1 MSMLSKLTRY
11 ARERGVAY
19 TLRRLAQKAN
29 EAFFGAYDRLW
40 ERLRPDAEELAR
52 QRAHLPDA
60 GLISVVI
67 PTYNTRPELLMA
79 LCDSLTAQTYPRW
92 EACLCDGGSTHPL
105 TRAALERAMAMDER
119 ISVCFATENG
129 GISANTNQA
138 IRMARGNYIV
148 LCDHDD
154 LLTPDA
160 LWRVAEAVQLT
171 HADMLYSDEDK
182 VTEDGRHFTD
192 PHCKM
197 DFCPDN
203 LRSSNYICHLL
214 ALKKSL
220 VEAVGGL
227 RPAFD
232 GSQDHDLALRCA
244 EKARRV
250 KHIPYILY
258 HWRTVK
264 SSESHQHLEKC
275 QSAACRAVEESCAAQ
290 GYPCT
295 ASPFREAL
303 RLRYAI
309 RGTPRVDALLFA
321 APGRDASAC
330 REALRSD
337 WPALS
342 VETSCAK
349 GVERFRAVNR
359 FAAASTADFLLV
371 MDAQARP
378 AQPDFLRE
386 LLMYAQREDVGAV
399 TPALV
404 DGRGHLVHAGFALM
418 DSGWAVGR
426 NRGLRLTAGG
436 WHGLAMQSHNV
447 AAVCAGCFLIRRDHF
462 VPFAPQLAEDEMIR
476 WCAALRAEGLYH
488 VYTPFSVARVPRR
501 FQPAGDI
508 RLRHPM
514 TDPCMSPSLTQGKK
528 ADFLLRK
535 GVKHHAAYQ
544 GDSRSVSGEITR

>member
-1 MSMLSKLTRY
+1 MSMLSTLTRY

-29 EAFFGAYDRLW
+29 EQLFGSYDRLW
-40 ERLRPDAEELAR
+40 EQLRPGEEALAD
-52 QRAHLPDA
+52 QRAHVPWT

-79 LCDSLTAQTYPRW
+79 LCDSLVAQTYPHW

-105 TRAALERAMAMDER
+105 TRAALEQAMAMDER
-119 ISVCFATENG
+119 IRVRFAGENG
-129 GISANTNQA
+129 GISGNTNQA
-138 IRMARGNYIV
+138 IAMARGEYIV

-160 LWRVAEAVQLT
+160 LWRVAEAVGRT
-171 HADMLYSDEDK
+171 GADMLYSDEDK

-203 LRSSNYICHLL
+203 LRSGNYICHLL
-214 ALKKSL
+214 ALKKTL

-244 EKARRV
+244 EKAQRV
-250 KHIPYILY
+250 EHIPYILY

-264 SSESHQHLEKC
+264 GSESHQHLEKC
-275 QSAACRAVEESCAAQ
+275 LRAACRAVEENAAAQ
-290 GYPCT
+290 GYPCV
-295 ASPFREAL
+295 ASPFRETL

-309 RGTPRVDALLFA
+309 QGTPSVDALLFA
-321 APGRDASAC
+321 APGVNADDC
-330 REALRSD
+330 REALLAD

-342 VETSCAK
+342 VQTSRARNA
-349 GVERFRAVNR
+349 ERFGAINA
-359 FAAASTADFLLV
+359 FAAASSADFLLV

-378 AQPDFLRE
+378 VQPGFVE
-386 LLMYAQREDVGAV
+386 EMLMYAQREDVGAV

-404 DGRGHLVHAGFALM
+404 DRRGRLVHAGFALM

-447 AAVCAGCFLIRRDHF
+447 AAVCEGCFLIRRDHF
-462 VPFAPQLAEDEMIR
+462 APFAGKMAEDEMIR
-476 WCAALRAEGLYH
+476 WCAALRAKGLYH
-488 VYTPFSVARVPRR
+488 VYTPFSVARVPKR
-501 FQPAGDI
+501 FAPASDI
-508 RLRHPM
+508 RLSEPM
-514 TDPCMSPSLTQGKK
+514 TDPCMSPYLTQGKK
-528 ADFLLRK
+528 ADFLMRK
-535 GVKHHAAYQ
+535 GGKHHAAYQ
-544 GDSRSVSGEITR
+544 GDSRSRADNITG

>member
-1 MSMLSKLTRY
+1 MSMLSTLTRY
-11 ARERGVAY
+11 ARERGIAY

-29 EAFFGAYDRLW
+29 EQFFGAYDKLW
-40 ERLRPDAEELAR
+40 ERLQPDAEELAD
-52 QRAHLPDA
+52 QRAHLPEA

-79 LCDSLTAQTYPRW
+79 LRDSLVAQTYPHW

-105 TRAALERAMAMDER
+105 TRAALEQAMAMDER
-119 ISVCFATENG
+119 IRVFFSKENG

-138 IRMARGNYIV
+138 IRMAQGEYIV

-160 LWRVAEAVQLT
+160 LWRVAEAIQRT
-171 HADMLYSDEDK
+171 GADMLYSDEDK

-244 EKARRV
+244 EKAQRV
-250 KHIPYILY
+250 EHIPYILY

-264 SSESHQHLEKC
+264 SSESHQHLKKC
-275 QSAACRAVEESCAAQ
+275 LNAACRAVEESSAAQ

-295 ASPFREAL
+295 ASPFRETL
-303 RLRYAI
+303 RLRYDVQ
-309 RGTPRVDALLFA
+309 GTPWVDALLFA
-321 APGRDASAC
+321 APGQDVSAC
-330 REALRSD
+330 REALLAD
-337 WPALS
+337 WPALT

-349 GVERFRAVNR
+349 AMERFEAINQ
-359 FAAASTADFLLV
+359 FAAASSADFLLV
-371 MDAQARP
+371 MDAQAQP

-386 LLMYAQREDVGAV
+386 LLMYAQRDDVGAV

-404 DGRGHLVHAGFALM
+404 DRRGHLVHAGFALM
-418 DSGWAVGR
+418 DSGWAMGR

-462 VPFAPQLAEDEMIR
+462 VPFAQHPAEDEMIR

-488 VYTPFSVARVPRR
+488 VYTPFSVARVPKR
-501 FQPAGDI
+501 FQPARDI
-508 RLRHPM
+508 RLSEPM
-514 TDPCMSPSLTQGKK
+514 TDPCMSPYLTQGKK

-544 GDSRSVSGEITR
+544 GDSRSISDEITG